1 MRINGLLVE
10 VPRFL
15 AAVAWTP
22 ASFHGSEPPSI
33 KARRS
38 YSISKAPYLLTRSTL
53 DGLVMPKACL
63 QMLEVYGRSISREMT
78 GRMFLGVPLPVCRY
92 PHLLHSQLR
101 REFAAYNSAKTD
113 LLVAILPGPCSPALV
128 GIILLVKGL
137 IVGVQALLSSLALA
151 GAGLQGALV
160 EPTDKVEQLG

>member
-1 MRINGLLVE
+1 M
-10 VPRFL
+10 
-15 AAVAWTP
+15 
-22 ASFHGSEPPSI
+22 
-33 KARRS
+33 
-38 YSISKAPYLLTRSTL
+38 SKAPYLLTRSTL

-78 GRMFLGVPLPVCRY
+78 GRMFLGAPLPVWRY
-92 PHLLHSQLR
+92 PHLLQSQLT
-101 REFAAYNSAKTD
+101 REFATYNNSAKTD
-113 LLVAILPGPCSPALV
+113 LLVAVLPGPCSPALV